1 VVRAQHIATLNV
13 LMNGSLVGFLHKLPS
28 GALTFQYAKE
38 WLEISQARPISLSLP
53 LRTLAYEGAQVYN
66 FFDNLLPDNERIRAR
81 IQAKFKVSS
90 SHPFDL
96 LSAIGA
102 DCVGAIQL
110 GPEQAF
116 SKVDVTTAQVLST
129 AEIAK
134 ILKGYGAAPLRM
146 NEEVEDLRISIAGAQ
161 EKTALLRYQRQWC
174 RPTGPTPTS
183 HIFKLPIGSIA
194 KNNIDLSESCEN
206 EWLCLEIAKA
216 FGFPTAKAQ
225 IQHFEDVKV
234 LVVERF
240 DRHWSRDGQWLMR
253 LPQEDMCQALGISP
267 NLKYQSDGG
276 PGMAEIMKVL
286 LGAHNANADREQFF
300 RSQILFWL
308 LAATDGHAKNFSIH
322 LEAGGSYSLTPLYDV
337 ISFYPYISASKPVQ
351 KIKIA
356 MALKGTKRNNYHW
369 SNIQPRHFISTAKA
383 INFSPKKAELILK
396 EMLEQADR
404 VAEEVA
410 GRIPE
415 GFPTHISEPIL
426 QGMVSLAKQQ
436 LNSVKVSI

>member
-1 VVRAQHIATLNV
+1 VVIAKHIAALDV
-13 LMNGSLVGFLHKLPS
+13 LMNGSLVGFLCKLPS
-28 GALTFQYAKE
+28 GAMTFQYADE
-38 WLEISQARPISLSLP
+38 WVETSGARPISLSFP
-53 LRTLAYEGAQVYN
+53 LRTSTYEGAQVYN

-81 IQAKFKVSS
+81 IQARFKVSN

-110 GPEQAF
+110 GQEPALN
-116 SKVDVTTAQVLST
+116 KVDVTTAQALST

-134 ILKGYGAAPLRM
+134 LLKGYGAAPLGM

-174 RPTGPTPTS
+174 RPIGPTPTS

-322 LEAGGSYSLTPLYDV
+322 LEPGGSYSLTPLYDV

-351 KIKIA
+351 KIKMA

-369 SNIQPRHFISTAKA
+369 SAIQPRHFISTAKA

-396 EMLEQADR
+396 EMLEQANH

-436 LNSVKVSI
+436 LNNIEDSI

>member
-1 VVRAQHIATLNV
+1 
-13 LMNGSLVGFLHKLPS
+13 MNGSLVGFLRKLPS

-38 WLEISQARPISLSLP
+38 WLETAQARPISLSLP
-53 LRTLAYEGAQVYN
+53 LRNLAYEGAQVYN

-110 GPEQAF
+110 SPEKAL
-116 SKVDVTTAQVLST
+116 SKVDVTTAQALST
-129 AEIAK
+129 PEIAK
-134 ILKGYGAAPLRM
+134 LLKGYRMSPLEM
-146 NEEVEDLRISIAGAQ
+146 NEEVDDLRISIAGAQ
-161 EKTALLRYQRQWC
+161 EKTALLWHQGQWC

-183 HIFKLPIGSIA
+183 HIFKLPIGLIA
-194 KNNIDLSESCEN
+194 ENNFDLRESCEN

-216 FGFPTAKAQ
+216 FGFPTAEAQ
-225 IQHFEDVKV
+225 IQYFEDVKV

-276 PGMAEIMKVL
+276 PGMAEIMNVL
-286 LGAHNANADREQFF
+286 LGSNSANADREQFF

-308 LAATDGHAKNFSIH
+308 LAANDGHAKNFSIH
-322 LEAGGSYSLTPLYDV
+322 LKPGGSYSLTPLYDV
-337 ISFYPYISASKPVQ
+337 MSFYPYISASKPVQ

-356 MALKGTKRNNYHW
+356 MALKGIKKNNYHW
-369 SNIQPRHFISTAKA
+369 SAIQARHFISTAKA
-383 INFSPKKAELILK
+383 VNFSPKRAELILK
-396 EMLEQADR
+396 EMLEKANQVAKE
-404 VAEEVA
+404 VAERV
-410 GRIPE
+410 PE

-426 QGMVSLAKQQ
+426 QGMGSLARQQ
-436 LNSVKVSI
+436 LNNIESGV

>member
-1 VVRAQHIATLNV
+1 VVRAKRIATLDV
-13 LMNGSLVGFLHKLPS
+13 LMNGRLVGFLQKLPS

-53 LRTLAYEGAQVYN
+53 LRTLAYEGTQVYN
-66 FFDNLLPDNERIRAR
+66 FFDNLLPDNEHIHAR

-110 GPEQAF
+110 GPEQAL
-116 SKVDVTTAQVLST
+116 SNVDVTTAQALST

-134 ILKGYGAAPLRM
+134 LLKGYGTAPLGM
-146 NEEVEDLRISIAGAQ
+146 SEEVEDLRVSIAGAQ
-161 EKTALLRYQRQWC
+161 EKTALLWHQGQWC
-174 RPTGPTPTS
+174 RPIGPTPTS

-206 EWLCLEIAKA
+206 EWLCLEITKA

-322 LEAGGSYSLTPLYDV
+322 LEPGGSYSLTPLYDV

-351 KIKIA
+351 KIKMA

-369 SNIQPRHFISTAKA
+369 SAIQPRHFILTAKA

-396 EMLEQADR
+396 EMLEQANH
-404 VAEEVA
+404 VAKEYQKD
-410 GRIPE
+410 
-415 GFPTHISEPIL
+415 FPPIL
-426 QGMVSLAKQQ
+426 VSQFY
-436 LNSVKVSI
+436 KV

>member
-1 VVRAQHIATLNV
+1 VRAKHIATLDV
-13 LMNGSLVGFLHKLPS
+13 RMNGRLVGFLHKLPS
-28 GALTFQYAKE
+28 GAITFQYADE

-53 LRTLAYEGAQVYN
+53 LRALAYEGAQVYN

-81 IQAKFKVSS
+81 IQAKFKVPS

-110 GPEQAF
+110 GQEQAL
-116 SKVDVTTAQVLST
+116 SKVDLTTAQVPST

-134 ILKGYGAAPLRM
+134 LLKGYGMSPLGM

-161 EKTALLRYQRQWC
+161 EKTALLWHQGQWC

-194 KNNIDLSESCEN
+194 KNNIDLSEGCEN

-225 IQHFEDVKV
+225 IQYFEDVKV

-240 DRHWSRDGQWLMR
+240 DRHWSSDGKWLMR

-286 LGAHNANADREQFF
+286 LGAKDANADREQFF

-322 LEAGGSYSLTPLYDV
+322 LEAGGSYRLTPLYDV
-337 ISFYPYISASKPVQ
+337 ISFYPYISPSKPMQ
-351 KIKIA
+351 KIKMA

-369 SNIQPRHFISTAKA
+369 SAIQPRHFISTAKA

-396 EMLEQADR
+396 EMLEQANR

-410 GRIPE
+410 ERIPE
-415 GFPTHISEPIL
+415 EFPTHISEPIL
-426 QGMVSLAKQQ
+426 QGMMSFAKKQ
-436 LNSVKVSI
+436 LNNIEDGV